1 MKYLRNT
8 LNAATGP
15 AHRRMRGG
23 RQSQPVL
30 FRSEWTRQAIVRCET
45 AKPL

>member
-1 MKYLRNT
+1 MEL
-8 LNAATGP
+8 LGQP
-15 AHRRMRGG
+15 IRRMKGG

-30 FRSEWTRQAIVRCET
+30 FRSEWTQQAIVRCET

>member
-1 MKYLRNT
+1 MEL
-8 LNAATGP
+8 LGQP
-15 AHRRMRGG
+15 IRRMKGG
-23 RQSQPVL
+23 RQSQSVL